1 MTPEDKDFKKTTICH
16 WVPMKEDL
24 YTKAVIREYGHLIT
38 VKKLEDNMKIED
50 IVNNNSKF
58 ETVVYIEKIIDE
70 AKKGDKIQL

>member
-1 MTPEDKDFKKTTICH
+1 
-16 WVPMKEDL
+16 MKEDL

-58 ETVVYIEKIIDE
+58 ATIVYVEKIIEE